1 MTNPVLVEVTRGGIA
16 ESEHRGAIAVVD
28 SAGKVVLA
36 LGDIDRPVFPR
47 SAIKGLQAIPLIE
60 SGAADKFGLT
70 DEEIALA
77 CASHNGEERHVATAL
92 SALRKAGC
100 DGGTL
105 ECGAQFPARAKAGH
119 PLIKAGLPATP
130 LHNNCS
136 GKHSGFICT
145 ACATGVDPRGYVK
158 PDHPTMRNVTAAV
171 AEMTGFAL
179 GEATCGTDGCSIPT
193 FAIPLKAMAFAF
205 AKFGSGQG
213 LPPERAKAVKRIRQA
228 VAKAPFFVAGTD
240 RYDTKIMEIL
250 RERAFTKT
258 GAEGVYCAALP
269 ELGLG
274 IALKC
279 DDGGTRAAEVMLGA
293 MLSRFLTLSGS
304 EHEALQP
311 LLQPAL
317 KNWNGIHVGDVRRAG
332 ALNAL

>member
-1 MTNPVLVEVTRGGIA
+1 MTDPVLVEVTRGGIA

-100 DGGTL
+100 DVGTL
-105 ECGAQFPARAKAGH
+105 ECGAQFPMRAKAGH
-119 PLIKAGLPATP
+119 PLIRAGLPATP

-136 GKHSGFICT
+136 GKHAGFICT
-145 ACATGVDPRGYVK
+145 ACATGADPHGYVK

-171 AEMTGFAL
+171 ADMTGFAL

-213 LPPERAKAVKRIRQA
+213 LDPLGQTGLVRGLAHGGFREIRQEL
-228 VAKAPFFVAGTD
+228 VELRGILFVDEMLEPGWPPVED
-240 RYDTKIMEIL
+240 L
-250 RERAFTKT
+250 
-258 GAEGVYCAALP
+258 L
-269 ELGLG
+269 
-274 IALKC
+274 
-279 DDGGTRAAEVMLGA
+279 DDGGRRAHGLAFRVV
-293 MLSRFLTLSGS
+293 LSDSRHLI
-304 EHEALQP
+304 EPDLQGVP
-311 LLQPAL
+311 LLVRLGLRLGQR
-317 KNWNGIHVGDVRRAG
+317 VGRQA
-332 ALNAL
+332 ANALSQFLV